1 MDACRDRRCS
11 PWQCRLLDFLK
22 LIGRHFLLQVRSYSA
37 IQPVT
42 KECKERN
49 ATRTYGTSVSS
60 GCCAGGGLFRE
71 MRGVLCV
78 EELLEARGAGG
89 TGTRRVT
96 TIGRVLP
103 LWSSGNQPWLCW
115 HVFALSHSITKLTS
129 LPIMSK
135 PITTYMRKKNQ
146 TLRQLG
152 DYQATSVSCD
162 SRTLH
167 NKRSRAQSIAH
178 KSSLSTKKLRI
189 SDDESQIQT
198 PYPTALTESLIF
210 KLPASNVLPLSPDH
224 QFSPVPL
231 APKNKNV
238 SSSSAASNRR
248 AYTRSSNK
256 FLKENAIG
264 RSSALVA
271 SYSSSRSHFQPKIIP
286 QRPDM
291 PDSVHQMTL
300 ATRISGINLA
310 GASIDGALDELA
322 SPFSSRP
329 SSPFDS
335 PGKINDIDPALQ
347 AVHATLRKANDS
359 SGLHSSCTFNASEPL
374 FSRSV
379 RTQAQSTTTSPVKS
393 PHLSTLNIEPLSSA
407 SIRRPSA
414 PTASRPRLDS
424 WARFLPQVSDP
435 LSHQDGRE
443 PLEMAEGMCT
453 GPQKLAAEQPRLEP
467 RPVALQK
474 HEKWIW
480 TDAAVD
486 FNRPP
491 SQLSFNSDFF
501 NDAQG
506 ASTPLRRAK
515 SNHETY
521 LVTEDL
527 GNERETGS
535 HSPSPS
541 PFGRSALSD
550 AMGSWITDSLISPP
564 SEYRRRKGPNSL
576 DGSGNLENADNEE
589 DDDNDYFS
597 GCLREGAA
605 TGSSYTVQAQTCE
618 DINLAIRTENLSV
631 RDGTLLGSIHC

>member
-1 MDACRDRRCS
+1 
-11 PWQCRLLDFLK
+11 
-22 LIGRHFLLQVRSYSA
+22 
-37 IQPVT
+37 
-42 KECKERN
+42 
-49 ATRTYGTSVSS
+49 
-60 GCCAGGGLFRE
+60 
-71 MRGVLCV
+71 
-78 EELLEARGAGG
+78 
-89 TGTRRVT
+89 
-96 TIGRVLP
+96 
-103 LWSSGNQPWLCW
+103 
-115 HVFALSHSITKLTS
+115 
-129 LPIMSK
+129 MSK
-135 PITTYMRKKNQ
+135 PIITYMRKKNQ

-162 SRTLH
+162 ALVLH

-189 SDDESQIQT
+189 SEDQSQIQT
-198 PYPTALTESLIF
+198 PHPTALTESQIF

-238 SSSSAASNRR
+238 FSLSAAPKRR
-248 AYTRSSNK
+248 AYITRSSNR
-256 FLKENAIG
+256 FLKENAID
-264 RSSALVA
+264 RSSALIA
-271 SYSSSRSHFQPKIIP
+271 SDSSSRPHFQPEIIVK
-286 QRPDM
+286 RPDM
-291 PDSVHQMTL
+291 PDSVLPKTL
-300 ATRISGINLA
+300 ATRISGIT
-310 GASIDGALDELA
+310 LDELA

-329 SSPFDS
+329 SSPCAS
-335 PGKINDIDPALQ
+335 PGKTNDIGPALQ

-359 SGLHSSCTFNASEPL
+359 SGLNFACSFNTSESL
-374 FSRSV
+374 FSRPV

-393 PHLSTLNIEPLSSA
+393 PHLSTLNDEPLPSA

-435 LSHQDGRE
+435 MSHKDERE
-443 PLEMAEGMCT
+443 PLERAEGMCT
-453 GPQKLAAEQPRLEP
+453 GPQELAAEQPCLDPPFRSVP
-467 RPVALQK
+467 LQK
-474 HEKWIW
+474 REKWIW

-605 TGSSYTVQAQTCE
+605 TGSCYTVQAQTCE

-631 RDGTLLGSIHC
+631 RDGTSLGSIHC

>member
-1 MDACRDRRCS
+1 
-11 PWQCRLLDFLK
+11 
-22 LIGRHFLLQVRSYSA
+22 
-37 IQPVT
+37 
-42 KECKERN
+42 
-49 ATRTYGTSVSS
+49 
-60 GCCAGGGLFRE
+60 
-71 MRGVLCV
+71 
-78 EELLEARGAGG
+78 
-89 TGTRRVT
+89 
-96 TIGRVLP
+96 
-103 LWSSGNQPWLCW
+103 
-115 HVFALSHSITKLTS
+115 
-129 LPIMSK
+129 MSK
-135 PITTYMRKKNQ
+135 PIITYMRKKNQ

-189 SDDESQIQT
+189 SDDESQLQT

-231 APKNKNV
+231 APKNKNI
-238 SSSSAASNRR
+238 SSSSAASKRR
-248 AYTRSSNK
+248 AYTTRSSNR
-256 FLKENAIG
+256 FLKENAIDT
-264 RSSALVA
+264 LVA
-271 SYSSSRSHFQPKIIP
+271 SDSSSRQPKIIAP
-286 QRPDM
+286 NM
-291 PDSVHQMTL
+291 PDGVHPKTL
-300 ATRISGINLA
+300 AMRISGINLT

-329 SSPFDS
+329 PSPFAS
-335 PGKINDIDPALQ
+335 PGETNDIDPALQ

-359 SGLHSSCTFNASEPL
+359 SGLNSSCTFNASESL

-393 PHLSTLNIEPLSSA
+393 PHLSTLNDEPLSSA

-435 LSHQDGRE
+435 MSHKDGRE
-443 PLEMAEGMCT
+443 PLEMADGMCT
-453 GPQKLAAEQPRLEP
+453 GPQKLAAEQPQLEP
-467 RPVALQK
+467 RSVTLQK
-474 HEKWIW
+474 REKWIW

-515 SNHETY
+515 SSRETH

-527 GNERETGS
+527 GNEREMGS
-535 HSPSPS
+535 RSPFPS
-541 PFGRSALSD
+541 HFGRSALSD
-550 AMGSWITDSLISPP
+550 GMGSWITDSLISPP
-564 SEYRRRKGPNSL
+564 SEYRRRKGSNSL
-576 DGSGNLENADNEE
+576 DGSRNLENADNED

-597 GCLREGAA
+597 GCLRDPLIGDIEGAA
-605 TGSSYTVQAQTCE
+605 TGSSYTMQAQTCE
-618 DINLAIRTENLSV
+618 DINLAIRAGNLSV
-631 RDGTLLGSIHC
+631 RDGTSLGSIHRRFD